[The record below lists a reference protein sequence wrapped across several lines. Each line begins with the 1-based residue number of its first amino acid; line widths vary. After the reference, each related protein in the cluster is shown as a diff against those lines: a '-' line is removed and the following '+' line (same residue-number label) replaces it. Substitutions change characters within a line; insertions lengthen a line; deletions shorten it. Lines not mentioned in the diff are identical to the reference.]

1 MAKPV
6 RMAASRQ
13 GSLWWEV
20 AATLK
25 DVLGDGEFSLDI
37 DWTTFDHLNVRA
49 VGSGK
54 CDIGVTMPPCID
66 WANRRRGLLADTD
79 FPALY
84 VIAAVNLSMWLV
96 SAVDAD
102 TGFTKLRDIGQ
113 ARFAWKPIMP
123 PADQLLRGY
132 GERVLELHG
141 FSTAAIKSWGGD
153 DPVYT
158 PRDLRHEEQADGLP
172 GSWIADRPPV
182 PLVTYTKQLS
192 DNGLANG
199 LFVMVNL
206 NSPWATG
213 LSVLRELQFL
223 ELEEPA
229 LRTVASEF
237 GTEILTLPQRIF
249 RGVDRDLLTIG
260 WRHQYIY
267 GREDTDPRLVHAILA
282 ALEHPEFLDNAYGA
296 SYTAVEP
303 ELVPGVELHPASR
316 SWYER
321 RRAGGLR

>member
-20 AATLK
+20 AAALK
-25 DVLGDGEFSLDI
+25 RVLGEDEFSLDI

-54 CDIGVTMPPCID
+54 CDIGVTMPPFVD
-66 WANRRRGLLADTD
+66 WANRRFGLMADTD
-79 FPALY
+79 FPALR

-96 SAVDAD
+96 AAADSD
-102 TGFTKLRDIGQ
+102 TGFTRLRDIGD
-113 ARFAWKPIMP
+113 ARFSWKPIMP

-141 FSTAAIKSWGGD
+141 FSTDDIKSWGGN

-158 PRDLRHEEQADGLP
+158 PRDLRHAGQADGLP

-182 PLVTYTKQLS
+182 PLVTYTRQLS
-192 DNGLANG
+192 DSGLANG

-206 NSPWATG
+206 NSPWASG
-213 LSVLRELQFL
+213 LSILRELRFL
-223 ELEEPA
+223 EMDEAA
-229 LRTVASEF
+229 LSTVADEL
-237 GTEILTLPQRIF
+237 GTEIITLPERIF
-249 RGVDRDLLTIG
+249 RGVDRDMPTIG
-260 WRHQYIY
+260 WRHHYIY
-267 GREDTDPRLVHAILA
+267 GRDDTDPGLVHAILR
-282 ALEHPEFLDNAYGA
+282 ALERPDFLDNAYGA

-303 ELVPGVELHPASR
+303 DLVAGVELHPVAR
-316 SWYER
+316 AWYEG
-321 RRAGGLR
+321 RRARECR